1 MKKRFLALLVFSI
14 LISVFFAFFSFAA
27 EKEVGTYGTLPPLS
41 VQDRIEKGKYS
52 IASTRT
58 IAGEWLQDESTGRWW
73 YRHTDGSYT
82 TDDWEQIGDRWYH
95 FDSEG
100 WMQIGWFTDVDG
112 KKYYLHD
119 PEGYMMVEWVQAD
132 GNWYY
137 MDEHGVMVTGWVNKD
152 GKYYYMREADGVMAT
167 GILVLNG
174 ITCYFNTS
182 SGALETRYLNIV
194 RRRQQKDQWCWI
206 ASAEMIGKYVNPSS
220 SLTQGDVA
228 TTIAGL
234 GLLNEPNFSAWFPAA
249 RKAVELFGGDKI
261 TGAYIY
267 GKAMEYPYTIENI
280 EAQRPLLAYL
290 SWDLLSGHDVV
301 VSGYS
306 VADQQIRIV
315 DPWEDTPTAFV
326 PYAQA
331 ITGYQFTTG
340 YGKYAN
346 SIYIGR

>member
-1 MKKRFLALLVFSI
+1 MAILAAMGTETPGTTAN
-14 LISVFFAFFSFAA
+14 ISPFRWSCRVGYIESSDNQYQIRLNIY
-27 EKEVGTYGTLPPLS
+27 KE
-41 VQDRIEKGKYS
+41 
-52 IASTRT
+52 
-58 IAGEWLQDESTGRWW
+58 
-73 YRHTDGSYT
+73 
-82 TDDWEQIGDRWYH
+82 
-95 FDSEG
+95 
-100 WMQIGWFTDVDG
+100 
-112 KKYYLHD
+112 
-119 PEGYMMVEWVQAD
+119 
-132 GNWYY
+132 
-137 MDEHGVMVTGWVNKD
+137 
-152 GKYYYMREADGVMAT
+152 
-167 GILVLNG
+167 
-174 ITCYFNTS
+174 
-182 SGALETRYLNIV
+182 NIV

-228 TTIAGL
+228 TTITGL